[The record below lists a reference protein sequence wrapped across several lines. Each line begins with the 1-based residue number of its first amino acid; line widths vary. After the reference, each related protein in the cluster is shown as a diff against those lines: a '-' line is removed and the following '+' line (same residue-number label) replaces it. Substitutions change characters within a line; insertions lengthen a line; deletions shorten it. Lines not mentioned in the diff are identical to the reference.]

1 MLAFSFSLS
10 SCQGQAL
17 KRRAAHN
24 ELLLRSRRRRAE
36 VDARPQLP
44 LKRRR
49 KGACRPGLHRPMVVC
64 EPPGAVLTWR
74 RSWCL
79 DRRVQTLGT
88 PIRRM
93 FSCGGGITGHMSNW
107 VKIAACSDAEAVAW
121 ILLCDLQRQ
130 IRVLRCRAE
139 LLRRRGIG
147 LTVQQAAV
155 RASAATVWM
164 PAPTA
169 ACTRRG
175 ESLAAALLPQR
186 ETKHNP
192 RDETSAVV
200 AVVCKVVC
208 KATAIATNMHL
219 LT

>member
-1 MLAFSFSLS
+1 
-10 SCQGQAL
+10 
-17 KRRAAHN
+17 
-24 ELLLRSRRRRAE
+24 
-36 VDARPQLP
+36 
-44 LKRRR
+44 
-49 KGACRPGLHRPMVVC
+49 
-64 EPPGAVLTWR
+64 
-74 RSWCL
+74 
-79 DRRVQTLGT
+79 
-88 PIRRM
+88 M
-93 FSCGGGITGHMSNW
+93 FSCGNGITGHMAYW
-107 VKIAACSDAEAVAW
+107 VKIGACSDAEATGGVAW
-121 ILLCDLQRQ
+121 ILLCGLLRR
-130 IRVLRCRAE
+130 IRVLRRRAE